1 MIVVVTPAQTRVQV
15 WIPAPSASSG
25 QAQGKLFAGMTGT
38 GRLSTKPAK
47 VFNFRIP
54 VQAFTLRW
62 WVLGMRMSS
71 RYFATVRRVTQ

>member
-1 MIVVVTPAQTRVQV
+1 
-15 WIPAPSASSG
+15 
-25 QAQGKLFAGMTGT
+25 MTGT
-38 GRLSTKPAK
+38 EVGCEGANCGESSPAPEGSERQAK
-47 VFNFRIP
+47 GLGGANFFTFRVP

>member
-1 MIVVVTPAQTRVQV
+1 MILRCVKNYGRRVRDL
-15 WIPAPSASSG
+15 
-25 QAQGKLFAGMTGT
+25 KGT
-38 GRLSTKPAK
+38 NGLKFGIR
-47 VFNFRIP
+47 